1 MIRRD
6 FLARLTASAAT
17 AALGHGGMRFADAA
31 QNRAATRTFSKLE
44 RISISTWSLH
54 NYFRVTRREDFNLP
68 GPMLSLLDFPAL
80 IADRYNVHHFEFCA
94 VHFASTEPAYLR
106 EVKYALLH
114 TRSTVVNMPLDIKES
129 ATFSDP
135 DREARMASIDA
146 VKHWVDVA
154 HQLGATSVRVD
165 PGKVDPTNLAR
176 TADSYKTV
184 AAYAQAR
191 GIHVIIENLHGYGTG
206 RPEELVQLIK
216 LIGAGRV
223 GSLPDFGNF
232 PDEATRERGLKML
245 FPYAQVVCHTKGLE
259 FDADG
264 AETRYDFPKA
274 MEISKKAGFRGFYSI
289 EFDGPGDPYAGIQ
302 KTLDELLK
310 YL

>member
-1 MIRRD
+1 
-6 FLARLTASAAT
+6 
-17 AALGHGGMRFADAA
+17 MRFAYAA

-54 NYFRVTRREDFNLP
+54 NYFRVTRREDFSLP

-80 IADRYNVHHFEFCA
+80 IADRYNVRHFEFCA

-106 EVKYALLH
+106 EVKYALVH

-135 DREARMASIDA
+135 DREERMASIDA

-154 HQLGATSVRVD
+154 HQLGAKSVRVD
-165 PGKVDPTNLAR
+165 PGKVDTLNLAR

-191 GIHVIIENLHGYGTG
+191 GIRVILENLHGNGTD
-206 RPEELVQLIK
+206 RPEELAQLIK
-216 LIGAGRV
+216 LIGPGRV

-245 FPYAQVVCHTKGLE
+245 FPYAHVVCHTKGLK

-264 AETRYDFPKA
+264 AETQYDFPKA
-274 MEISKKAGFRGFYSI
+274 MEISKKAGFRGLYSI
-289 EFDGPGDPYAGIQ
+289 EFDGPGDPYVGIQ
-302 KTLDELLK
+302 KTVDELLK